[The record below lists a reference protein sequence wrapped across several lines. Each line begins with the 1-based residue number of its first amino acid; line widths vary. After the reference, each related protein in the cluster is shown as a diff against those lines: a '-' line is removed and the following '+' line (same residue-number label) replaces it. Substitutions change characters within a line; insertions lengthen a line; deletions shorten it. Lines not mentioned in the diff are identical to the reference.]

1 MTPMSTFRAAREF
14 SFVCLKVTA
23 ACPVCL
29 PTAGRSAAACAGS
42 VCSASRSPESL
53 RAHSPSR
60 GFRFSPPCLERARLR
75 GKFPF
80 LSLSCSRLSVGVTG
94 RWRCDVTVLLLCD
107 RHRSGSG
114 ASALLWTLI
123 SVQLDFGS
131 DWVKTL
137 IAPAGGGVSSA
148 QQRGPGAPRAAQ
160 LRNTRTYGGG
170 AGRSRCVVLT
180 QIILKCVF
188 THYL

>member
-137 IAPAGGGVSSA
+137 IAPAGGG
-148 QQRGPGAPRAAQ
+148 
-160 LRNTRTYGGG
+160 GGG
-170 AGRSRCVVLT
+170 SPPHSSGDPEHREPRSSV
-180 QIILKCVF
+180 
-188 THYL
+188 THGHMEEAQGEVGAWY